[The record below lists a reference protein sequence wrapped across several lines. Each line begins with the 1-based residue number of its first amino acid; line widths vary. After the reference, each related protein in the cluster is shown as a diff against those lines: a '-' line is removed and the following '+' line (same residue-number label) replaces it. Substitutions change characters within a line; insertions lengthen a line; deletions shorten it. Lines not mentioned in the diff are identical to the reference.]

1 MTKNQK
7 FIVIEGNIGAGKT
20 TLSKMLAK
28 EYDATLVLENFA
40 DNPFLPKFYAE
51 PEKYAFQLETSF
63 LIDRYDQLKKYL
75 HTPDIFKDFL
85 FSDYFFSKSLIFAKN
100 TLKDDEFN
108 LYRKMFW
115 LIYKNVPKPDLYVY
129 LHLPIDKLMKNIEKR
144 GRDYEKY
151 ITAQYLETIQNA
163 YFDFFREQKDIRFL
177 IIDTNNVDFVAN
189 TKHYDQLKEIIFANG
204 YQIGINTIIT

>member
-20 TLSKMLAK
+20 TLSKMIAK

-51 PEKYAFQLETSF
+51 PEKFAFQLETSF

-75 HTPDIFKDFL
+75 HTTDMFKDFL
-85 FSDYFFSKSLIFAKN
+85 ISDYFFSKSLIFAKN

-115 LIYKNVPKPDLYVY
+115 LIYKSVPKPDLYVY
-129 LHLPIDKLMKNIEKR
+129 LHLPIEKLMKNIEKR
-144 GRDYEKY
+144 ARDYEKY
-151 ITAQYLETIQNA
+151 ITPKYLETIQNA
-163 YFDFFREQKDIRFL
+163 YFDFFREQKDIKFL
-177 IIDTNNVDFVAN
+177 IIDTNNIDFVAN
-189 TKHYDQLKEIIFANG
+189 KKHYDLMKEIIFKEN